1 MSRTITLVTGASRG
15 IGKAVAK
22 RFAKEGH
29 FVIGTATTEKGAAL
43 IDDYLHDSG
52 GIGRV
57 LDVRDTA
64 QIDKLFEEIESVYGA
79 VQVLVNNA
87 GITQDGLLMRMKD
100 EDWDN
105 VLDTNLTSVY
115 RMSKRA
121 VRGMMKARRG
131 RIINITS
138 VVAQMGNAGQSNYAA
153 TKAGVEGFS
162 RTLAREIGSRQV
174 TINCVAPGLIETD
187 MTDELDER
195 LLNSMLDA
203 VPISRL
209 GQPEDIAAVVSFL
222 ASDEASYIT
231 GAIIPVNGGMYM

>member
-29 FVIGTATTEKGAAL
+29 FVIGTATTEKGAAQ
-43 IDDYLHDSG
+43 IDEYLHDSG

-57 LDVRDTA
+57 LDVRDTT

-105 VLDTNLTSVY
+105 VIDTNLTSVY

-209 GQPEDIAAVVSFL
+209 GQPEDIAAAVLFL

-231 GAIIPVNGGMYM
+231 GAVLPVNGGMYM

>member
-29 FVIGTATTEKGAAL
+29 FVIGTATTEAGAEA
-43 IDDYLHDSG
+43 IDEYLHEAG
-52 GIGRV
+52 GIGRT
-57 LDVRDTA
+57 LDVTDQA
-64 QIDKLFEEIESVYGA
+64 QIDKLFEEIESVYGS

-87 GITQDGLLMRMKD
+87 GITQDSLLIRMKD
-100 EDWDN
+100 EAWDQ
-105 VLDTNLTSVY
+105 VIDTNLTSIY

-138 VVAQMGNAGQSNYAA
+138 VIAQMGNAGQANYAA

-162 RTLAREIGSRQV
+162 RTLAREIGTRQV

-203 VPISRL
+203 VPVGRL
-209 GQPEDIAAVVSFL
+209 GQPEDVAAAVAYL
-222 ASDEASYIT
+222 ASDEASYVT
-231 GAIIPVNGGMYM
+231 GAVLPVNGGMYM

>member
-29 FVIGTATTEKGAAL
+29 FVIGTATTESGAQA
-43 IDDYLHDSG
+43 IDDYLHEAG

-57 LDVRDTA
+57 LDVTDQA
-64 QIDKLFEEIESVYGA
+64 QIDKLFEEIESVYGN
-79 VQVLVNNA
+79 VQVLINNA
-87 GITQDGLLMRMKD
+87 GITQDSLLIRMKD
-100 EDWDN
+100 EAWDQ
-105 VLDTNLTSVY
+105 VIDTNLTSIY

-138 VVAQMGNAGQSNYAA
+138 VIAQMGNAGQANYAA

-162 RTLAREIGSRQV
+162 RTLAREIGTRQV

-203 VPISRL
+203 VPVGRL
-209 GQPEDIAAVVSFL
+209 GQPEDVAAAVAYL
-222 ASDEASYIT
+222 ASDEASYVT
-231 GAIIPVNGGMYM
+231 GAVLPVNGGMYM